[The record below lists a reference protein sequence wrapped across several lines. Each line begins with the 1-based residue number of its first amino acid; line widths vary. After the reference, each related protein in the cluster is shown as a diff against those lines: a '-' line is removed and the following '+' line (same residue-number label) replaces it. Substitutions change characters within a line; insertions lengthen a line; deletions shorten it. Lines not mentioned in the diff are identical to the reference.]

1 MFPAPQLAA
10 NLGGHQMNITKER
23 VVTDEEYGDDPDY
36 SEETPCD
43 HCDGDGMDPM
53 TDYLLPCPFCQG
65 EQKP

>member
-1 MFPAPQLAA
+1 M
-10 NLGGHQMNITKER
+10 
-23 VVTDEEYGDDPDY
+23 TDEEYGDDPDY
-36 SEETPCD
+36 QEETPCD